1 AGRPTDSTGSTA
13 NVNKSTTLGSFYHLP
28 TYLKLY
34 DILKATH
41 TNYKVTLDLHST
53 NEKFGGFLR
62 SALDVL
68 SQLLEMATLHDIGKV
83 RATIIHLLET
93 RWNTHSC

>member
-1 AGRPTDSTGSTA
+1 MSPKKGSETNTGRPTDSTGSTA

-41 TNYKVTLDLHST
+41 TNYKVHTHTLLVINYFATRKS
-53 NEKFGGFLR
+53 FGVPVFSESLKYQNSQPGSF
-62 SALDVL
+62 DV
-68 SQLLEMATLHDIGKV
+68 
-83 RATIIHLLET
+83 
-93 RWNTHSC
+93 